1 MSKIVVKLFSIFHW
15 IEKWVLIWLFFGL
28 IIVSAVEERV
38 DGGQE
43 EAGGEDH
50 VHLERLSRVLRP

>member
-1 MSKIVVKLFSIFHW
+1 MDFLFKPLLGDGVTSIL
-15 IEKWVLIWLFFGL
+15 VLIWLFFGL